1 VSIDEQQHVALPKLY
16 GAPAYSRPRAPIL
29 PGPRP
34 FDPDQLPL
42 EVFQTDEEVRL
53 AEYVRARTY
62 ESGRGAAGQ
71 GELQAGGG
79 PGDLRPRAFSLR
91 AIAGRL
97 FGS

>member
-1 VSIDEQQHVALPKLY
+1 MSIDEQQHVALP
-16 GAPAYSRPRAPIL
+16 AVWRARLLTTANPIL

-62 ESGRGAAGQ
+62 ESSRRRGPGRRA
-71 GELQAGGG
+71 AGGG
-79 PGDLRPRAFSLR
+79 RY
-91 AIAGRL
+91 AG
-97 FGS
+97 